1 MKYPLLPKDRNGRKL
16 SVGDRV
22 RVVDV
27 PDLSGMSRHGVM
39 ESLPVFQYL
48 VGKYKRIAAFNEYG
62 YAELNFFVPSGKL

>member
-1 MKYPLLPKDRNGRKL
+1 M
-16 SVGDRV
+16 